1 MMQEGYI
8 GYMLQQPKKSMISVK
23 GKEIF
28 AFAKCCDVF
37 IVYQGYGQ
45 IPLRIKQVSD
55 LS

>member
-8 GYMLQQPKKSMISVK
+8 GYLLQQPKKSVISVK

-28 AFAKCCDVF
+28 AFAKWCVVF
-37 IVYQGYGQ
+37 VVYQGHGQ
-45 IPLRIKQVSD
+45 IPLRIKKVSD

>member
-1 MMQEGYI
+1 
-8 GYMLQQPKKSMISVK
+8 MISLK

-28 AFAKCCDVF
+28 AFAKWCIVF

-45 IPLRIKQVSD
+45 IPLMIKQVSD